1 VAYGAARGL
10 SGRGDRDG
18 HDLFVEPA
26 RVAGGAG
33 VLLGAQRERVDLFA
47 TELVA
52 IGDVLRGFDHADVG
66 VAAQQDGVGWA
77 AGAGPHGVEQ

>member
-1 VAYGAARGL
+1 MVTYGAVRGL

-18 HDLFVEPA
+18 HDLFGEPA

-33 VLLGAQRERVDLFA
+33 VLLGAQRERVDLLA

-52 IGDVLRGFDHADVG
+52 IGDVLRGFD
-66 VAAQQDGVGWA
+66 Q
-77 AGAGPHGVEQ
+77 PM